1 MDSVIDRVLQN
12 LKNNIIKLKEN
23 TEENTE
29 ENIDKYLVENIY
41 NNLIYSL
48 DDNITIKYIYDR
60 FSKIKEYQKQLEE
73 IKKIPVIVQ
82 RTNEWFNTRKNL
94 ITSSDMAQAL
104 NKGKFGSQKQFI
116 IKKVD
121 SLLSSENVYIQSD
134 SPPLLWGTKFEE
146 VANKIYMNR
155 NKIIVYEFGL
165 IKHPYVTYFG
175 ASPDG
180 ISELGIMLEIKCPYK
195 RKIDGSIPEQ
205 YWIQIQGQLEVCN
218 LEECDYLECMLEE
231 YKSEKKFIEDTHDN
245 NILTKDLKEK
255 GIIIEYRDNNER
267 KYLYSELNT
276 TTTDL
281 IKWKK
286 GILTNFNII
295 STYKIYYWRLNEY
308 FCKRVYRNQEF
319 FNNNIKNIKFLWD
332 KIEYYKENQLDYIS
346 DIKKNKKSKLY
357 IFDKEKIN
365 SVING
370 FAFRETDED
379 F

>member
-1 MDSVIDRVLQN
+1 
-12 LKNNIIKLKEN
+12 
-23 TEENTE
+23 
-29 ENIDKYLVENIY
+29 
-41 NNLIYSL
+41 
-48 DDNITIKYIYDR
+48 
-60 FSKIKEYQKQLEE
+60 
-73 IKKIPVIVQ
+73 
-82 RTNEWFNTRKNL
+82 
-94 ITSSDMAQAL
+94 MAQAL

>member
-12 LKNNIIKLKEN
+12 LKNNIITLKEN